1 MFRTASSSLLRGTPA
16 TQQLRFA
23 QSRRWI
29 SDAPSPVQKKQGW
42 RSTVVRWGLAAGAVY
57 YYNTSPIFAEEP
69 PLVNNTGSSSTSR
82 DTATSPTIESLA
94 AAKKPK
100 AQPTPPSS
108 ESKKTPSDEP
118 SIAASAETRVPPV
131 GSEQPPTSADEP
143 EQEAGQEAAFNPET
157 GEINWDCPCL
167 GGMAHGP
174 CGEDFRAAF
183 SCFVFSEEE
192 PKGMD
197 CIEKFKFVFR
207 LLTNLADRVSRSD
220 HGNTMLTRHSFH
232 LRGMQDCFR
241 QHPEIYGNEIDDD
254 EVDAQLDEHIASEK
268 EAEQKSS
275 AEGSD
280 AAPATKEQSETEPTK
295 DKLQEAI
302 SKELEA
308 IEESKK

>member
-1 MFRTASSSLLRGTPA
+1 MFRSASRTLLRGTPA

-29 SDAPSPVQKKQGW
+29 SDASSPVQKKQGW

-69 PLVNNTGSSSTSR
+69 PLEIAPGSQYKTQ
-82 DTATSPTIESLA
+82 DTAVSQTIESLE
-94 AAKKPK
+94 AAKKTKSK
-100 AQPTPPSS
+100 ARPAPVTS
-108 ESKKTPSDEP
+108 EVRTPSPEET
-118 SIAASAETRVPPV
+118 SIGAAAETGAPIS
-131 GSEQPPTSADEP
+131 GGEQPPVPAAGDA
-143 EQEAGQEAAFNPET
+143 EQEGQEGQEAAFNPET

-183 SCFVFSEEE
+183 SCFVYSQEE

-197 CIEKFKFVFR
+197 CIDKFK
-207 LLTNLADRVSRSD
+207 A
-220 HGNTMLTRHSFH
+220 
-232 LRGMQDCFR
+232 MQDCFR
-241 QHPEIYGNEIDDD
+241 QHPDIYGNELDDD

-268 EAEQKSS
+268 QAEQKASS
-275 AEGSD
+275 ETSE
-280 AAPATKEQSETEPTK
+280 AAPAAVPEPSQSESTSSK
-295 DKLQEAI
+295 DKLQEAV

-308 IEESKK
+308 IQSKASKE

>member
-1 MFRTASSSLLRGTPA
+1 MFRSASRSLLRGTPA

-69 PLVNNTGSSSTSR
+69 PLVNNAGYSSKSQ
-82 DTATSPTIESLA
+82 DAAASPTIESLA

-100 AQPTPPSS
+100 AQPTPQPSKPKQS
-108 ESKKTPSDEP
+108 PSDEP
-118 SIAASAETRVPPV
+118 SIAASAETGAPAV
-131 GSEQPPTSADEP
+131 GSEQPPVSAGDLEK
-143 EQEAGQEAAFNPET
+143 EAGQEGAFNPET

-174 CGEDFRAAF
+174 CGEEFRAAF

-197 CIEKFKFVFR
+197 CIEKFKFVSLSR
-207 LLTNLADRVSRSD
+207 LSPYSSYKVEGST
-220 HGNTMLTRHSFH
+220 
-232 LRGMQDCFR
+232 GMQDCFR
-241 QHPEIYGNEIDDD
+241 QHPEIYGNELDDE
-254 EVDAQLDEHIASEK
+254 EVDAQLEEHIASER

-275 AEGSD
+275 VEGLD
-280 AAPATKEQSETEPTK
+280 AVPAATKEQAEAEPAK
-295 DKLQEAI
+295 DKLHEAI
-302 SKELEA
+302 SKELNS
-308 IEESKK
+308 IESTVSKN